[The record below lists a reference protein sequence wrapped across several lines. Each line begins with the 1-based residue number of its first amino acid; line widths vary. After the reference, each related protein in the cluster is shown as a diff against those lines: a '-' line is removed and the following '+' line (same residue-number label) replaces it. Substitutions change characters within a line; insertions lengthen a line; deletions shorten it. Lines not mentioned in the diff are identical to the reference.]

1 MHRKI
6 DLFHKNILRVIDWF
20 MKCTF
25 REFKMQNTFYSVKIA
40 EAGQLIKKIEL
51 YKVVQSV

>member
-6 DLFHKNILRVIDWF
+6 DLFYKNILRIIDWF

-25 REFKMQNTFYSVKIA
+25 REFKMQNMFYSVKIA
-40 EAGQLIKKIEL
+40 EAC
-51 YKVVQSV
+51 